1 MLGDEQPLYL
11 PPRSERIVLRW
22 ALLVTSTWEFHS
34 SFARSSLRAT
44 LTTLQHYLICE
55 NAAVSPVF
63 LRTGRALPEDH
74 SPEVLS
80 ALCRLAWAPL
90 HNLRTFQG
98 ARTRHRALEQLVD
111 AYRGDLAEAE
121 ARRSPR
127 APPPPPLPRYPGV
140 RFLPVRPLQSPVAPR
155 PHRPVP
161 QSPQVA
167 RPAYGPLRLHYT
179 DWQPQPRW
187 TAADEAGPAARASP
201 YPSGRGLL
209 GFPLGIPH
217 AT

>member
-1 MLGDEQPLYL
+1 MQNGTHQLYL
-11 PPRSERIVLRW
+11 PPRTERAVLRW

-34 SFARSSLRAT
+34 AFARSSLRAT
-44 LTTLQHYLICE
+44 LTTLRHYLICE

-63 LRTGRALPEDH
+63 LRTGRVLPEAH

-98 ARTRHRALEQLVD
+98 ARTRHRQLEQLVD

-121 ARRSPR
+121 TRRSPR
-127 APPPPPLPRYPGV
+127 APLPPPLPRHLGV

-155 PHRPVP
+155 PHRPAP
-161 QSPQVA
+161 PPREA

-187 TAADEAGPAARASP
+187 TEADEAGPVARASP

-209 GFPLGIPH
+209 GFPLGLPH